1 LPATLLSRIDKF
13 AMQITSPLATRV
25 YHMTEAP
32 NWPLI
37 ERHGLLSTSRLLD
50 LVAIAGAERIAL
62 ERRQRTRAATLTNG
76 AVIRDQAPM
85 PPAALARCLRGGIA
99 PEDWYAE
106 LNRRV
111 FFWFDPARL
120 NRQRRACGAAAQ
132 VVLVVDASAMLARH
146 GGCAALTAFNTGNA
160 RRKPAPRGRATF
172 VPYADWLASRWS
184 SEAAALGIRARPR
197 SHPPVE
203 VAILD
208 AVADIADF
216 IVEVR
221 RLEPGELFDPQA

>member
-1 LPATLLSRIDKF
+1 
-13 AMQITSPLATRV
+13 
-25 YHMTEAP
+25 MTEAA

-37 ERHGLLSTSRLLD
+37 ELRGLLSTSRLLD
-50 LVAIAGAERIAL
+50 LAAVAGAERTAL
-62 ERRQRTRAATLTNG
+62 ERRQRTRAATLPNG
-76 AVIRDQAPM
+76 AVIRDQVPM
-85 PPAALARCLRGGIA
+85 PPAALARCLRGGITPA
-99 PEDWYAE
+99 DWYAE

-120 NRQRRACGAAAQ
+120 NRQRRACGATAQ
-132 VVLVVDASAMLARH
+132 VVLVVDAPAMLARH
-146 GGCAALTAFNTGNA
+146 GARAALTAFNTGNA

-172 VPYADWLASRWS
+172 VPYADWLESRWS

-197 SHPPVE
+197 SHAPVE

-221 RLEPGELFDPQA
+221 RLGPDELFDWQP